1 MVSPDNA
8 ELAINVLL
16 IAMGVIAV
24 FANITAFA
32 RVGVCRKALTDNKK

>member
-1 MVSPDNA
+1 MLNPTNE

-24 FANITAFA
+24 FANLTAFA
-32 RVGVCRKALTDNKK
+32 RVGVCRKALSNDKK